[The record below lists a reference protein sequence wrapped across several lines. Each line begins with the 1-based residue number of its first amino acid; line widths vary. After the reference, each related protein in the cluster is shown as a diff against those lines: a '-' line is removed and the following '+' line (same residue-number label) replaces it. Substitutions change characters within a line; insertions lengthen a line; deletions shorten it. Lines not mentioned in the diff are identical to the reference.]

1 MLIHNNYMKN
11 NKSKNSEQ
19 LQIRIDA
26 KTKNEAKAILDKLG
40 MDMSSAVKLFFR
52 QVINAKNIPFE
63 LRGENGL
70 TLRNAEILREAII
83 NAENN
88 PKSFK
93 SGSTLIKD
101 VLKD

>member
-1 MLIHNNYMKN
+1 MKAK
-11 NKSKNSEQ
+11 NKEQ
-19 LQIRIDA
+19 LQIRIDS
-26 KTKNEAKAILDKLG
+26 KTKKEAKAILDKLG

-70 TLRNAEILREAII
+70 TLRNAEILRKAII
-83 NAENN
+83 DAEKS

-93 SGSTLIKD
+93 SGKD
-101 VLKD
+101 LVKDALK